1 MFKNYLK
8 VALRH
13 LKKSPTYSFIN
24 LAGLAVGMA
33 CCLLISLYVINEL
46 GYDRFHH
53 QADGIFR
60 VKIELDLNG
69 ILYKEASIQFPAAE
83 AFLRDFPEVK
93 HAVRFYRDDNFP
105 LMRFGDTKFTEEKFF
120 FADPAVFEVFDFPL
134 VKGDA
139 ATAFNEPNSVVLT
152 EATAKKYFGEA
163 DPLGQVLRYQNSFD
177 LKVTGVAKN
186 VPQNSHFKFDF
197 LAPMQFQL
205 NLWEGPA
212 SIGGREKQW
221 FWTGCWTY
229 LLLSDGH
236 AAQSLSAKLPAFV
249 GKYFPERY
257 QGGSL
262 ALQPLADIHLHS
274 NLDNEIEPNSQ
285 ILYVYIFSAIAFLI
299 LLIACINFV
308 NLTTA
313 KSATRAKEVGVR
325 KVVGAN
331 KKQLIFQLLGET
343 ITASVI
349 ALAIALVIVE
359 LLLPAFNTMTG
370 RPLSMSMLQ
379 NWQGLTVF
387 LSLAFAVGILSGIYP
402 AFFLSGFNPVSIFKG
417 TIPLGSGSPATAGL
431 RKALVVTQFAIT
443 CVLLIGISVV
453 YQQLNFLRAKNLG
466 FNKEQVMFIKAKP
479 DVSRQLDAFRSELL
493 QSQGIVGV
501 SSASNIPGQGVFA
514 YRFVPEGGSRD
525 NPVMLPLML
534 VDYDFLQTMNIDVTQ
549 GRGLSREHP
558 SDPAE
563 AFLLNERAV
572 QDFGWEDNP
581 IGKKMELFAAGTTQ
595 IAKSG
600 YVVGVIRDYHFESL
614 HHEVKPLVLTYSGW
628 NDYYAVKISGGN
640 MNEALAQIESVWE
653 KFSPAWPLEYVFLD
667 RKLEQLY
674 QNENKLAQ
682 IINAFALIAIVI
694 ACLGLFGLSTYAAE
708 KRVKEI
714 GIRKVLGASARS
726 IVSLLTGDF
735 IKLVLL
741 ANVVAWPAAYFA
753 MNKWLHNFAYRVDVS
768 WPVFA
773 TAGALTLL
781 IAVLSVSAQAIKAA
795 LANPVESLRYE

>member
-13 LKKSPTYSFIN
+13 LRKSPTYSFIN
-24 LAGLAVGMA
+24 IAGLAVGMA
-33 CCLLISLYVINEL
+33 CCLLISLYVFNEL
-46 GYDRFHH
+46 GYDKFHH
-53 QADGIFR
+53 RADRIFR

-69 ILYKEASIQFPAAE
+69 ILYKEASIQFPATE
-83 AFLRDFPEVK
+83 AFLRDYPEVK
-93 HAVRFYRDDNFP
+93 QVVRFYRDGNFP
-105 LMRFGDTKFTEEKFF
+105 LMQIGERKFTEEKFF

-152 EATAKKYFGEA
+152 EATAQKYFGDA

-186 VPQNSHFKFDF
+186 VPQNAHFKFDF

-229 LLLSDGH
+229 LLLSDEN

-249 GKYFPERY
+249 EKYFPERY
-257 QGGSL
+257 KGGSL
-262 ALQPLADIHLHS
+262 VLQPLADIHLHS

-285 ILYVYIFSAIAFLI
+285 ALYVYIFSAIAFLI

-313 KSATRAKEVGVR
+313 KSANRAKEVGVR
-325 KVVGAN
+325 KVIGAN
-331 KKQLIFQLLGET
+331 KKQLIYQLLGET
-343 ITASVI
+343 VTAGVI
-349 ALAIALVIVE
+349 ALAFALVIVE
-359 LLLPAFNTMTG
+359 LLLPAFSDLTG
-370 RPLSMSMLQ
+370 RTLSLDMLQ
-379 NWQGLTVF
+379 NWQGLLLFV
-387 LSLAFAVGILSGIYP
+387 SLAFAVGILSGIYP
-402 AFFLSGFNPVSIFKG
+402 AFFLSAFNPVSIFKRE
-417 TIPLGSGSPATAGL
+417 IPLGSSKQGL
-431 RKALVVTQFAIT
+431 RKALVVTQFAIS
-443 CVLLIGISVV
+443 CLLLIGIGVV
-453 YQQLNFLRAKNLG
+453 YQQMNFLREKELG
-466 FNKEQVMFIKAKP
+466 FNKDQVLFIKAKP
-479 DVSRQLDAFRSELL
+479 DVSRQFDAFRNELL
-493 QSQGIVGV
+493 HSGGILGV
-501 SSASNIPGQGVFA
+501 AGASNIPGEGAFA
-514 YRFVPEGGSRD
+514 YRFVPEGGLRD

-534 VDYDFLQTMNIDVTQ
+534 VDYDFLQTMNIEIAQ

-563 AFLLNERAV
+563 GFLLNEKAV
-572 QDFGWEDNP
+572 QDFGWKDNP

-614 HHEVKPLVLTYSGW
+614 HTEVKPLVLTYSPW
-628 NDYYAVKISGGN
+628 NSYYAVKIGAGN
-640 MNEALAQIESVWE
+640 LSESLAQIESIWK
-653 KFSPAWPLEYVFLD
+653 KFSPDWPLEYVFLD
-667 RKLEQLY
+667 KKLEQLY

-682 IINAFALIAIVI
+682 IINAFAIIAIVI
-694 ACLGLFGLSTYAAE
+694 ACLGLFGLSAHAAE

-726 IVSLLTGDF
+726 IVALLTNDF

-741 ANVVAWPAAYFA
+741 ANVVAWPVAWYA
-753 MNKWLHNFAYRVDVS
+753 MNKWLHNFAYRIDLN
-768 WPVFA
+768 WQVFA
-773 TAGALTLL
+773 IAGGATFL
-781 IAVLSVSAQAIKAA
+781 IALLSVSSQAIKAV